1 MSKIFKIGIDW
12 TKLAIVLV
20 LICAAFSFSVMA
32 QDDKEDNGVY
42 IVVVNHEEQYSI
54 WLHDKELPLGWTK
67 TGFKG
72 TKTECLNNIKEVW
85 TDMRPQSLRK
95 KMEAAGLTEA
105 QTPKPPES
113 VKPEPVDTP
122 KPAETAPD
130 KPAPPKEEVEPE
142 TVRIFVG
149 NLSTDTTE
157 DALRELFEQF
167 GQVKS
172 VEIETDEDGNS
183 KGTAYIEMSVA
194 EGEEAVST
202 LNGKLLGG
210 KKITVKKPE

>member
-1 MSKIFKIGIDW
+1 MKKCII
-12 TKLAIVLV
+12 LAGMILLFAVS
-20 LICAAFSFSVMA
+20 AFA
-32 QDDKEDNGVY
+32 QSRDDREDNGVY

-85 TDMRPQSLRK
+85 TDVRPLSLRK
-95 KMEAAGLTEA
+95 KMEADGLPEA
-105 QTPKPPES
+105 QMPKPPEP
-113 VKPEPVDTP
+113 VKPEPVPDTP

-130 KPAPPKEEVEPE
+130 KPAPPKEEVVPA
-142 TVRIFVG
+142 TGRIFVG